1 MNQSKQDITKESI
14 SEKIRRHTMDIMI
27 LSMVVALALCL
38 ARSKHTFK
46 KSVES
51 DTMYGIKSVTGVKQI
66 NAIHFSDSINHKTR

>member
-27 LSMVVALALCL
+27 LSMIVALALCL

-66 NAIHFSDSINHKTR
+66 NAMHFSDSIKHKTR